1 MNRNDSF
8 SKTNFK
14 RKLSFNR
21 PYSVKR
27 SSYSRLSNKNKNIT
41 TLAMNAPP
49 LMMTHPNNNSKKLK
63 GMGNKFEREE
73 LYQINQQLKETVNS
87 LKVELH
93 EAKSQI
99 VKKEREIRKKEKI
112 IEDCYKEFENPSSL
126 CQQSYNKAKES
137 TLLSL
142 FKEKY
147 NQLKADYDKKVEEIE
162 ILKENIKITKLREY
176 QIDIDVLKKEMNK
189 LRTLYE
195 NLFFENQMLKDEMS
209 KLNEYKSKCN
219 EQHQII
225 NKCAKQ
231 VKDYNHNLYELELEN
246 EELQRKLHKN
256 QKKEQQMK
264 NQNSQLKITNEK
276 YLRER
281 RNRESFKMFNLDNVN
296 KIMKLEKDLGEYK
309 ILLKQKDAELL
320 QIKKSLSKQNTIT
333 INKEQ
338 VDNYSTIRY
347 IERNP
352 AMVNEE
358 SNKALL
364 YKSLYEEKQKNY
376 QILEKYLCT
385 LNISAEQIIDEYNR
399 NNYNNSIN
407 RSNANNSAR
416 LTQNNNN
423 SVFNNI
429 NTSSINRRT
438 NNNGNNGNN
447 NGSSNDNNNLINS
460 NTNNENNNDNNNNDN
475 NNSQLYNA
483 GVINGQNNSDEQDRE
498 SYLFP
503 QSDNVLNT
511 SQNNHNGEEEKTN

>member
-1 MNRNDSF
+1 MNRKDSF
-8 SKTNFK
+8 NKKAFK
-14 RKLSFNR
+14 RKFSFNR

-27 SSYSRLSNKNKNIT
+27 SSNSRLLDKNIT

-49 LMMTHPNNNSKKLK
+49 LVMTHPNNNSKKLK

-93 EAKSQI
+93 DAKSQI
-99 VKKEREIRKKEKI
+99 VKKEREIKKKEKI
-112 IEDCYKEFENPSSL
+112 IEDCYKEFENPSSSY
-126 CQQSYNKAKES
+126 QQSYNKAKES

-142 FKEKY
+142 FKERY
-147 NQLKADYDKKVEEIE
+147 NQLKTDYDKKLEEIE
-162 ILKENIKITKLREY
+162 ILKENIKITKLKEY

-189 LRTLYE
+189 IRTLYE
-195 NLFFENQMLKDEMS
+195 NLFFENQMLKEEMS

-246 EELQRKLHKN
+246 EELQMKLYKN
-256 QKKEQQMK
+256 QKKEQKMK

-281 RNRESFKMFNLDNVN
+281 KNRESFKVFNLDNIN

-309 ILLKQKDAELL
+309 RLFEQANSELIKLQKSSEKQK
-320 QIKKSLSKQNTIT
+320 IIN

-338 VDNYSTIRY
+338 DFNNPTIRY
-347 IERNP
+347 IEKYP
-352 AMVNEE
+352 TMANEE
-358 SNKALL
+358 GNKLLL
-364 YKSLYEEKQKNY
+364 YKSLLEEKQKNY
-376 QILEKYLCT
+376 HILESFLRS
-385 LNISAEQIIDEYNR
+385 LNYEPEKIIDDFNK
-399 NNYNNSIN
+399 NNYNNSMN
-407 RSNANNSAR
+407 KSNANNSVR

-423 SVFNNI
+423 SISNNI

-438 NNNGNNGNN
+438 NNNGNNENN
-447 NGSSNDNNNLINS
+447 NGSNNDNNNLNNS
-460 NTNNENNNDNNNNDN
+460 NKNNENNNDDNNN

-483 GVINGQNNSDEQDRE
+483 PVINGQNDQNNSDEQDKE
-498 SYLFP
+498 SYLFA
-503 QSDNVLNT
+503 QNDNVINT
-511 SQNNHNGEEEKTN
+511 SKNKPNEEEEKAN